1 MEKSMKRKVKPKI
14 TGFAQKHIFIF
25 SVIVIVTAL
34 TIQICTGKIVQGIDW
49 SGYEGNLMMQVV
61 PTLFLCLILKKL
73 VPFITL
79 GFTRKGLIKGL
90 LLGWLMIVMSFL
102 NVNYFILKE
111 YGITMPPVTKMI
123 TFTLW
128 MLMIGVFEEVLIR
141 GIILNNMIK
150 KWGGTKKGIYL
161 AVFMSSLL
169 FGIAHLVN
177 LIESP
182 GLVIVTLAQVVYAF
196 FIGVFFASVYLR
208 SKNIWVVIIYHALMD
223 FASYY
228 TDVFSKAV
236 EMTDISLQAA
246 CVNIVLTS
254 VFLMM
259 GLWLLRKVEVKDEK
273 VGIRIDSHIV

>member
-1 MEKSMKRKVKPKI
+1 
-14 TGFAQKHIFIF
+14 
-25 SVIVIVTAL
+25 
-34 TIQICTGKIVQGIDW
+34 
-49 SGYEGNLMMQVV
+49 MMQVV

-79 GFTRKGLIKGL
+79 GFTRKGLLKGL

-141 GIILNNMIK
+141 GIILNNMMK

-161 AVFMSSLL
+161 AVFMSSLF

-259 GLWLLRKVEVKDEK
+259 GLWLLRKVEVKDEE